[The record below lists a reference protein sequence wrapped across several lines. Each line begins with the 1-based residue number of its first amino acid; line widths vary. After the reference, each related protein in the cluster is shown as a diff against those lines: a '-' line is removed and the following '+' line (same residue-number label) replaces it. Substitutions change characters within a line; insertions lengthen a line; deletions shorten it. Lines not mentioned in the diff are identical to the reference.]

1 MRRNTMLH
9 RLGCALVAA
18 ATFAVLPAMA
28 EEKKPNVVFI
38 LADNVGYGDLGP
50 YGGGELRG
58 APTPRIDQLAREG
71 LRLTQY
77 LVEPGCTPSRAAL
90 MTGQYSI
97 RNGLSLIIV
106 PGSPSTLSKG
116 AFTMGELFKGAGYAT
131 AIFGKWHLG
140 AEPQSLPTAHGFDE
154 FYGIPPDISWDS
166 ATYVDTIVLT
176 HSMNA
181 PLDVLLAKGPQIVEA
196 VAGGPLRTVKPYTRE
211 VRAEIDTELV
221 AKSIDFMKRQ
231 KAAGKPFFLYL
242 PFSMGHFPNLPSKQF
257 AGKSRIGQYGD
268 KLMEGDY
275 HVGQILDTLK
285 ELGVDDNTLVVF
297 ASDNGPQGE
306 TAREMGNQGTPDMG
320 NSGPFR
326 GELGEATEGSIRT
339 FCFVRW
345 PGKVKPGTS
354 SYAMFS
360 IMDFMPTFARIIGAK
375 MPTDRPIDGVD
386 QTDVLFGKSDD
397 RQPRQPADFHRR
409 RSGGSAVEA
418 MAHVLHRRAS
428 HRHRAS
434 APARHVLGQRAHG
447 RISKDLQH
455 RNGSAR
461 GSSGRRALRM
471 ERRAPAGGGSEIPGV
486 GQEVS
491 EPSRGQ
497 PHEVLRP
504 SAGEP
509 PLFALAGRG
518 RSIAFRMCVLRVVP
532 RHCAGRFGIGSERRH
547 GCRQDRTY
555 ARPHP
560 ARAATRITLSG
571 NSRPL
576 HRLRQLEG
584 TGARTRPTS
593 RTRWT

>member
-1 MRRNTMLH
+1 M
-9 RLGCALVAA
+9 
-18 ATFAVLPAMA
+18 
-28 EEKKPNVVFI
+28 FI

-77 LVEPGCTPSRAAL
+77 LVEPGCTPSRSAL

-97 RNGLSLIIV
+97 RNGLSLVIV
-106 PGSPSTLSKG
+106 PGSPSTLSKS

-166 ATYVDTIVLT
+166 ATYVDTIMLT
-176 HSMNA
+176 HSMNVPPDA
-181 PLDVLLAKGPQIVEA
+181 LLAKGPQIVEA
-196 VAGGPLRTVKPYTRE
+196 AAGGPLRTVKPYTRE
-211 VRAEIDTELV
+211 VRAEIDTNELLP
-221 AKSIDFMKRQ
+221 KSIDFMKRQ

-268 KLMEGDY
+268 KLMEGDH

-285 ELGVDDNTLVVF
+285 ELGIDDNTLVVF

-360 IMDFMPTFARIIGAK
+360 IMDFMPDLRPHHRREDAHRPAHRRRR
-375 MPTDRPIDGVD
+375 PDRRVVR
-386 QTDVLFGKSDD
+386 QERD
-397 RQPRQPADFHRR
+397 RQPRQPADLHRR
-409 RSGGSAVEA
+409 GSGGRAVEA

-428 HRHRAS
+428 DRHRAP

-447 RISKDLQH
+447 RVSEGLQH
-455 RNGSAR
+455 RDGPAR
-461 GSSGRRALRM
+461 GSRWSARCSGGRWDPRSGRSRNT
-471 ERRAPAGGGSEIPGV
+471 RRHS
-486 GQEVS
+486 
-491 EPSRGQ
+491 
-497 PHEVLRP
+497 
-504 SAGEP
+504 
-509 PLFALAGRG
+509 
-518 RSIAFRMCVLRVVP
+518 RSI
-532 RHCAGRFGIGSERRH
+532 
-547 GCRQDRTY
+547 RT
-555 ARPHP
+555 
-560 ARAATRITLSG
+560 L
-571 NSRPL
+571 L
-576 HRLRQLEG
+576 
-584 TGARTRPTS
+584 RPTS
-593 RTRWT
+593 RSFEMAAETL